1 MAATMLVCK
10 QCNFEN
16 EPERVYC
23 HNCGAK
29 LDRSLLPPEA
39 TKREDPVLVQQ
50 RIRKM
55 VKPRNAT
62 LSFQLKNLLYSLLIA
77 VFVALVV
84 VMLKPPGSVPKFTPE
99 AVMDA
104 PPIADD
110 LDGRMQQGVPQR
122 VVYTEDQVNTYL
134 KATLRGGKAEKAGA
148 LAMKF
153 EQAYVHFGDG
163 TCQVTSEQS
172 LFGVPIYA
180 TTVRTFSVQNGVVTS
195 RPVGGSV
202 GRLYLPAQAVPALEG
217 VFQPLKK
224 ALEQP
229 LKLVTSMQSVTL
241 RKGSVDMVT
250 PGRR

>member
-50 RIRKM
+50 RVRKM
-55 VKPRNAT
+55 VRPRNAT
-62 LSFQLKNLLYSLLIA
+62 LSFQLKNLLYSVLLA
-77 VFVALVV
+77 AFLALIVTVV
-84 VMLKPPGSVPKFTPE
+84 KPPGGAPNISPDAAME
-99 AVMDA
+99 A

-110 LDGRMQQGVPQR
+110 LDGEMQQPAPHR
-122 VVYTEDQVNTYL
+122 LTYTEDQVNAYL
-134 KATLRGGKAEKAGA
+134 KGTLKGGKAEKAGA

-163 TCQVTSEQS
+163 TCQITSEQS
-172 LFGVPIYA
+172 LFGLPIYA
-180 TTVRTFSVQNGVVTS
+180 TTERSFAVRNGVVTTQ
-195 RPVGGSV
+195 PLGGSV
-202 GRLYLPAQAVPALEG
+202 GRLHLPAKAVPALEAI
-217 VFQPLKK
+217 FQPLKK

-229 LKLVTSMQSVTL
+229 LKLVTQMQAVTL
-241 RKGSVDMVT
+241 RKGSVELIT
-250 PGRR
+250 PGRK